1 MKSPIDMYIFL
12 PIIIKTGLGIFLP
25 ISGLKTLLIDV
36 GAGVG
41 GLAVANFI
49 HHLNNDCEKK
59 LISTPGRLLK
69 SSTDAFVQ
77 HFGGML
83 FTLLVVILPFFK
95 MPVMFFAN
103 IPGAKLVLEA
113 IIWGIGV
120 ILTTIILNLVDSA
133 SKSKKELC
141 AGTISITRIMISLI
155 VLGLAIV
162 YQFFTL

>member
-1 MKSPIDMYIFL
+1 MYILL

-25 ISGLKTLLIDV
+25 VSGLKTLLIDV

-41 GLAVANFI
+41 SLAIVNYI
-49 HHLNNDCEKK
+49 SQLNNKCDKK

-69 SSTDAFVQ
+69 SSSDAFVQ

-95 MPVMFFAN
+95 IPVMILSN
-103 IPGAKLVLEA
+103 IPGANLVLEA
-113 IIWGIGV
+113 VIWGVGV
-120 ILTTIILNLVDSA
+120 ILTTIILNLVDAA
-133 SKSKKELC
+133 SKSKKEIC
-141 AGTISITRIMISLI
+141 AGTTSIIRIMISLI
-155 VLGLAIV
+155 VFGLAIV

>member
-1 MKSPIDMYIFL
+1 MYIFL

-25 ISGLKTLLIDV
+25 VSGLNTLLIDV
-36 GAGVG
+36 GAGIG
-41 GLAVANFI
+41 GLAIANFI
-49 HHLNNDCEKK
+49 GHLNKKCDKK
-59 LISTPGRLLK
+59 LISTPGRLVK
-69 SSTDAFVQ
+69 STSDAFVQ

-95 MPVMFFAN
+95 MPVMVLSN

-113 IIWGIGV
+113 FIWGIGA

-133 SKSKKELC
+133 SKSKKEIC
-141 AGTISITRIMISLI
+141 AGTTSIIRIIISVI